1 MIAYDGA
8 PLGDQSHNVCQASSI
23 NGQNK
28 GRFCSSDEH
37 ARYMHAL
44 CMYAW
49 NWHDTPVKQI
59 DS

>member
-37 ARYMHAL
+37 ADTCML
-44 CMYAW
+44 CACTLETDMIHQL
-49 NWHDTPVKQI
+49 NK
-59 DS
+59 